1 MAISDLSVLIST
13 EQDVQL
19 AKKGGEAKD
28 PQSTA
33 SDFFS
38 QLQSASDNIETPNS
52 KVKPASVTSED
63 SSTTEK
69 NERITVNSGDA
80 MLAHIN
86 AANNIDT
93 RVNSPKVADENSIG
107 NLLERA
113 THEKFDPSIPYI
125 KAPRPIDDITPII
138 DPVPVDDSNEV
149 LDPRLA
155 VISGKTI
162 ISEAIDKQLNV
173 KINKGPGDAVTPI
186 PVEPIIGDIQGK
198 DDAAQSVLNNTEANI
213 VNMAAQPGNAEQQM
227 TATAIKDAPAVSAQ
241 VSNTKNNSDEQTFC
255 ANLDN
260 KAKKS
265 NEKDELIERRKTHNS
280 NPVDTNTAENKD
292 GLVLQREAKSIS
304 FDKLQNTASL
314 APGNKATQTD
324 SVLPMDTT
332 QKVEVFNKDNATHR
346 LNNPPADNLDKSART
361 SNNLTNAAQEIKS
374 QVASSSQNLI
384 NEAIKAPKAGSTL
397 PSDIEVDKASTALLN
412 SQSATEIKSN
422 PVLANLT
429 DEQRKTLQSQA
440 AVIVEE
446 GVTPAKLDTF
456 KQFITELVNKNEK
469 VAKNTV
475 EKPLLMSQSE
485 KVSKELDVAIGQ
497 LNNADKQALR
507 TQLQQFLATAQPKG
521 AALNNVTAVIDK
533 LDQLDVTADVQKSEK
548 VIAPQSAQVLN
559 NTAASTVTNPEA
571 SKAQTSQEALIKS
584 VTQEAVVKSE
594 TQQAVIKDALLE
606 SNKEQILPRE
616 SAVGRINQLFG
627 QITGQV
633 ATLAPPIAE
642 SSEQRYQQE
651 ITDMQV
657 LQAQQAS
664 PTSQTKQVNL
674 DPTLLQA
681 LNIVKSDAAKLLQE
695 RVSALLSINNK
706 EAEIRLDPPEMGSM
720 QIRIRSDAEQAQINF
735 VVQNQ
740 QAKEALEQSMPKLR
754 EMLAQQGIELGESS
768 IEQGNSQNGSGA
780 DEQSQSGQHANNQ
793 QKNESESTLAEQN
806 TRMSGQQ
813 STSSIDYY
821 A

>member
-1 MAISDLSVLIST
+1 M
-13 EQDVQL
+13 
-19 AKKGGEAKD
+19 
-28 PQSTA
+28 
-33 SDFFS
+33 
-38 QLQSASDNIETPNS
+38 
-52 KVKPASVTSED
+52 
-63 SSTTEK
+63 
-69 NERITVNSGDA
+69 
-80 MLAHIN
+80 
-86 AANNIDT
+86 
-93 RVNSPKVADENSIG
+93 
-107 NLLERA
+107 
-113 THEKFDPSIPYI
+113 
-125 KAPRPIDDITPII
+125 
-138 DPVPVDDSNEV
+138 
-149 LDPRLA
+149 
-155 VISGKTI
+155 
-162 ISEAIDKQLNV
+162 
-173 KINKGPGDAVTPI
+173 
-186 PVEPIIGDIQGK
+186 
-198 DDAAQSVLNNTEANI
+198 
-213 VNMAAQPGNAEQQM
+213 
-227 TATAIKDAPAVSAQ
+227 
-241 VSNTKNNSDEQTFC
+241 
-255 ANLDN
+255 
-260 KAKKS
+260 
-265 NEKDELIERRKTHNS
+265 
-280 NPVDTNTAENKD
+280 
-292 GLVLQREAKSIS
+292 
-304 FDKLQNTASL
+304 
-314 APGNKATQTD
+314 
-324 SVLPMDTT
+324 
-332 QKVEVFNKDNATHR
+332 
-346 LNNPPADNLDKSART
+346 T
-361 SNNLTNAAQEIKS
+361 SNNLTNTAQEIKN
-374 QVASSSQNLI
+374 QVASSSQYLVK
-384 NEAIKAPKAGSTL
+384 EAAIADKAANIL
-397 PSDIEVDKASTALLN
+397 PSDIEIEKASKALLN

-456 KQFITELVNKNEK
+456 KQYITELVNKNEK
-469 VAKNTV
+469 VAQNTV

-533 LDQLDVTADVQKSEK
+533 LDQLHVAADTQKSEK
-548 VIAPQSAQVLN
+548 VIPPQSAQVLN
-559 NTAASTVTNPEA
+559 STAASIVTSPEA

-606 SNKEQILPRE
+606 SHNKEQVLPRE

-633 ATLAPPIAE
+633 ATLAAPIAE

-780 DEQSQSGQHANNQ
+780 DEQSQSSQHANNQ